1 MIIFDPHET
10 WKKTKVR
17 ANTYTLRELLV
28 PIFKNGECVYHSP
41 SVMEIR
47 DYSKKELD
55 TIWDETK
62 RFVNPQHVYVD
73 LSDKL
78 YKIKSDLLEKMSL
91 EALEY

>member
-1 MIIFDPHET
+1 MIT
-10 WKKTKVR
+10 AKK
-17 ANTYTLRELLV
+17 
-28 PIFKNGECVYHSP
+28 
-41 SVMEIR
+41 SV
-47 DYSKKELD
+47 D

-62 RFVNPQHVYVD
+62 RFANPQHVYVD